1 MTGKICILKAFERK
15 IKKVVGK
22 PKQMCYHIKS
32 EVSEMEEERMDSM
45 SEEVTEEQERYIPRP
60 QWQVWGARVAL
71 VLFIVLV
78 IMYYINI
85 ARGGL

>member
-1 MTGKICILKAFERK
+1 
-15 IKKVVGK
+15 
-22 PKQMCYHIKS
+22 MCYHIKS

-45 SEEVTEEQERYIPRP
+45 SEGVTEEQERYIPRP